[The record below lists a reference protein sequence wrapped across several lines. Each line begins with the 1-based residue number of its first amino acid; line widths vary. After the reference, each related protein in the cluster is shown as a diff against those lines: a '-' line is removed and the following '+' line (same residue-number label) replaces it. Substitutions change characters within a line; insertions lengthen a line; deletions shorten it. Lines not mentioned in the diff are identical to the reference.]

1 MVKLMTTLRM
11 NILKIIVRSWQNALI
26 EIGKKKTIE
35 KNANINYKFSVRQHT
50 LSVYMM
56 ASIMRKQK

>member
-1 MVKLMTTLRM
+1 MVKLMITLRM
-11 NILKIIVRSWQNALI
+11 NILKIIVHSWQNALI

-35 KNANINYKFSVRQHT
+35 KNANINYKFSLRQQT

>member
-1 MVKLMTTLRM
+1 M

-35 KNANINYKFSVRQHT
+35 KNANINYKFSLRQQT

>member
-1 MVKLMTTLRM
+1 MVKLMITLKM
-11 NILKIIVRSWQNALI
+11 NILKIIVHSWQNALI

-35 KNANINYKFSVRQHT
+35 KNANINYKFSLRQQT

>member
-1 MVKLMTTLRM
+1 M
-11 NILKIIVRSWQNALI
+11 NILKIIVHSWQNALI

-35 KNANINYKFSVRQHT
+35 KNANINYKFSLRQQT

-56 ASIMRKQK
+56 ASIMRKQKWERQSLAI